1 MHDLVIIPRY
11 QWLPLKPQTQRFPS
25 QRTQDI
31 TFDLRLLAAIS
42 ASWTPRRVASLQVEQ
57 VYGPWEHRGISV
69 GIDVPKIGDFGHHQN
84 KSLLE
89 IILYPQELG
98 DVKKMGHLAS
108 PEYHETLTSLGHFG
122 TGLQHEQISFF
133 HYQQRLV
140 THLGRPTAVTTAG
153 STRAQLWAEKTVFPF
168 SFSWT
173 SIETLSP
180 TLQCL

>member
-98 DVKKMGHLAS
+98 DVKKNGTFSKPWISWNIDKPWPFWNWTPTWADFFLPLPTA
-108 PEYHETLTSLGHFG
+108 LGDSSRSSNGCHHCRIYAG
-122 TGLQHEQISFF
+122 TA
-133 HYQQRLV
+133 
-140 THLGRPTAVTTAG
+140 LGRKNCVPILLLVDVYRD
-153 STRAQLWAEKTVFPF
+153 S
-168 SFSWT
+168 
-173 SIETLSP
+173 
-180 TLQCL
+180 